1 MQTQLVLKIELGT
14 LEKSGAE
21 FQNYCYLINKQKHAC
36 TQNSFHTNKQYY
48 RLVQYHMM
56 DAPMGAKD

>member
-14 LEKSGAE
+14 LENSGAE
-21 FQNYCYLINKQKHAC
+21 FQNYCYLINKQKPAC
-36 TQNSFHTNKQYY
+36 TQHSFHANKQYY

-56 DAPMGAKD
+56 DALREAKD